1 MKKLF
6 IIITITVLFV
16 VDGKAQITWEK
27 LFSKNST
34 DVFRCIREVPAG
46 GYIVAGYTSD
56 FTANDTDAYVVRLN
70 SSGDTTWTFTYNGPL
85 SKKDLFYK
93 VITTSDGGF
102 ALCGYTSS
110 VSGTSDDALY
120 LKLNSA
126 GQQQWV
132 KFYTGSGRERAQDI
146 IQTAD
151 NGYAIVGYTSTL
163 PAQYYDAFIVR
174 TNSSG
179 DTLWTKRYGGS
190 NGISNYDD
198 ANSIK
203 LLPDGGFILGGQ
215 SFNGLNGYDQ
225 SLIRINSIGTVIW
238 SKRFGTVKSENIDEV
253 SLLPDGFILAGNTN
267 TDSNGD
273 DGYLV
278 KTDTGG
284 TVLWAKSFGGSLPDD
299 FHTVDTTSDGGF
311 ILTGTTTS
319 TGGLFPNMWLM
330 RTNSAGDSLWSNAY
344 GGDNHD
350 HGYSGQQTSDGG
362 YIIAGHT
369 GSFGFNNEEGYIV
382 KTGPSGNDPNKLTYT
397 TVLAIVSPTST
408 TCGSANTQLKIK
420 LRNFG
425 NQSVT
430 NIPVTVEITG
440 AITQTINQ
448 TFSASSDTVTFNTT
462 INTSAGGTYTFHF
475 YTNNNND
482 VYPARNSSMATFTIN
497 ITPAAPTS
505 VTNNSR
511 CGNGT
516 VVLGASATSTIY
528 WYGSS
533 SGGSSLNSG
542 TSYTTPSLNSTTTYY
557 VQTGTTCP
565 SARIPV
571 VATVNPVSANPVTV
585 GDSRCGSGILTLSA
599 TASDPITWY
608 DAPSGG
614 SSVGTGTSFTTPV
627 LTATTNYYAQATNG
641 NCPSSRILTIATI
654 GTPANDPGT
663 TSSQRCG
670 PGTVLLTASSPDPIL
685 WFDSLSGG
693 SQVGTGATFTTPSLT
708 STKTY
713 YAQSNNGC
721 LSNRIAATATINTP
735 PLDPVTYSN
744 QRCGPGIV
752 KINATDADA
761 VIWFDA
767 ASGGNQVG
775 FGDTLTT
782 PVISQ
787 TTTYYAQANNGTCTS
802 NRIATVATVHPLPV
816 INLGTDTIVNGISY
830 QLNAGSGFSS
840 YLWSTS
846 ETSQTISISSTDTFC
861 VTVTDVNGCKND
873 DCIIVDIING
883 VSEFEND
890 KLFSVYP
897 NPTNGSITIL
907 YPPSFSEIKIEILNI
922 TGEVVK
928 MVDANDLSSVNIDLS
943 SFSKGIYLLKINTDS
958 YFVIKKLMVQ

>member
-6 IIITITVLFV
+6 IIITLIALFF
-16 VDGKAQITWEK
+16 VDGKTQTTWEK

-56 FTANDTDAYVVRLN
+56 FSANDTDAYVVRLN

-93 VITTSDGGF
+93 VIPTSDGGF

-110 VSGTSDDALY
+110 VSGISDDALY

-132 KFYTGSGRERAQDI
+132 KFYTGSGKERAQDI

-151 NGYAIVGYTSTL
+151 NGYAIVGYTTTA
-163 PAQYYDAFIVR
+163 PAQYYDAFLVR
-174 TNSSG
+174 TNSTG

-190 NGISNYDD
+190 NGPSNYDD
-198 ANSIK
+198 ANSVK
-203 LLPDGGFILGGQ
+203 LLSDGGFILGGQ
-215 SFNGLNGYDQ
+215 SYNGANGLDQ
-225 SLIRINSIGTVIW
+225 YLTRTNSIGTVIW
-238 SKRFGTVKSENIDEV
+238 TKRFGSIQTDNIECV
-253 SLLPDGFILAGNTN
+253 TLLSDGFILAGNTN
-267 TDSNGD
+267 TMTTGD
-273 DGYLV
+273 DGYIV

-284 TVLWAKSFGGSLPDD
+284 TVLWTKSFGGSQPDD
-299 FHTVDTTSDGGF
+299 LHRVDTTSDGGF
-311 ILTGTTTS
+311 IASGTTSS
-319 TGGLFPNMWLM
+319 TGGLFPNMWLL

-362 YIIAGHT
+362 YIIAGHS

-382 KTGPSGNDPNKLTYT
+382 KTGALGVEPNKLTYT
-397 TVLAIVSPTST
+397 TVLAIVSPTSA
-408 TCGSANTQLKIK
+408 TCGNANTQIK
-420 LRNFG
+420 VELRNFG
-425 NQSVT
+425 NQSVA
-430 NIPVTVEITG
+430 NIPVTIEITG

-448 TFSASSDTVTFNTT
+448 TFSASSDTVTFTTT
-462 INTSAGGTYTFHF
+462 INTSAGGTYTFNCF
-475 YTNNNND
+475 TNNNND
-482 VYPARNSSMATFTIN
+482 VYPARNSSLVTFTIN

-516 VVLGASATSTIY
+516 LLLSASASSTIY

-542 TSYTTPSLNSTTTYY
+542 STFTTPSLNSTTTYY
-557 VQTGTTCP
+557 VQTGTNCP

-571 VATVNPVSANPVTV
+571 VATVYPVSANPVTI
-585 GDSRCGSGILTLSA
+585 GDSRCGSGTLTLTA
-599 TASDPITWY
+599 TSSDSVTWY
-608 DAPSGG
+608 DTPSGG

-627 LTATTNYYAQATNG
+627 LSATTNYYALATNG

-654 GTPANDPGT
+654 GTPASNPGT
-663 TSSQRCG
+663 SSMQRCG
-670 PGTVLLTASSPDPIL
+670 PGTVVLTASSPDPIL

-693 SQVGTGATFTTPSLT
+693 SQVDTGATFTTPSLT

-721 LSNRIAATATINTP
+721 LSNRIAATATINSLP
-735 PLDPVTYSN
+735 ADPATYTN
-744 QRCGPGIV
+744 QRCGQGIV

-787 TTTYYAQANNGTCTS
+787 TTTYYAQANNGTCPS
-802 NRIATVATVHPLPV
+802 NRIATVATVHPLPT
-816 INLGTDTIVNGISY
+816 INLGPDTIVNGISY

-846 ETSQTISISSTDTFC
+846 ETGQTISITSTDTFC
-861 VTVTDVNGCKND
+861 VTVTDANGCKND
-873 DCIIVDIING
+873 DCVFIDIING

-897 NPTNGSITIL
+897 NPTNGTITIL
-907 YPPSFSEIKIEILNI
+907 YSPLLSDIKIEVLNI

-928 MVDANDLSSVNIDLS
+928 MVDANNLSSVNIDLS

-958 YFVIKKLMVQ
+958 YSVIKKLIVQ